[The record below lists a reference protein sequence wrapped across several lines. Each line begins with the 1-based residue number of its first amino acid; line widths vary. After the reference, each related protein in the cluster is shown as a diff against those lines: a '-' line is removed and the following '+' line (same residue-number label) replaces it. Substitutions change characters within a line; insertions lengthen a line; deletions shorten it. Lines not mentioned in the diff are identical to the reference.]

1 MAWENIWQSRDELL
15 AGLQGTI
22 LLAIF
27 ALVTASALGIVL
39 GTLRAHGPA
48 VIQPVLRI
56 YIEIFRGSPLLVQLL
71 VIYFGASYLGFQGVT
86 AYSAAVAGL
95 TLYEGAYIT
104 EIVRAGLEAIPAS
117 QDEAARSLGLSTV
130 QRMRWVL
137 LPNAFRIILPALIGQ
152 WIALIKDTALSSVI
166 GYGDL
171 IEQTQNIYS
180 RDGQPFEVLLV
191 ASAIYFVICSPLTLL
206 SRRFDRRR
214 ITT

>member
-1 MAWENIWQSRDELL
+1 MAWQNIWQSRDELL
-15 AGLQGTI
+15 NGLQGTA

-27 ALVTASALGIVL
+27 ALVTATALGVAL
-39 GTLRAHGPA
+39 GTLRAHRRGL
-48 VIQPVLRI
+48 IQPLLRF
-56 YIEIFRGSPLLVQLL
+56 YVEIFRGSPLLVQLL

-117 QDEAARSLGLSTV
+117 QDEAARSLGLKTL
-130 QRMRWVL
+130 QRLRWVL
-137 LPNAFRIILPALIGQ
+137 LPNAFRIVLPALIGQ

-180 RDGQPFEVLLV
+180 RDGQPFEILLV
-191 ASAIYFVICSPLTLL
+191 TSVIYFTICSPLTLL
-206 SRRFDRRR
+206 SRRFERTR
-214 ITT
+214 ITK